1 MTHGNDNR
9 MKKSL
14 WRMTI
19 IAALLLS
26 ACGSGPQT
34 TVTPTEPTAENGLPT
49 PVIET
54 TRLPDVEQTVLEYLE
69 KWNTGDYAGMYAMLT
84 PTSRDAISE
93 EEFIKTYTDTAAS
106 MTLDQMEYGILS
118 ALVNPTSAM
127 VGYQV
132 VFKTRMFGE
141 LIRKMEMSL
150 LAEAGQWQIQWES
163 GLIMPELTGGKR
175 LALSIVPP
183 ARGDIYDNDG
193 DIIASNTEAVALGV
207 VPDQVGADQIG
218 NLAGL
223 LSLVTGIPTNMIVDK
238 INTGGGSYVPIGE
251 ISAQTYSERYTA
263 LNSFSG
269 LVINEYASRYYFN
282 EGVAPHVVGYLLSI
296 SPEQYTEYRQNGYA
310 GDEKVGAAGLEKWG
324 EEYLRGKP
332 TAELYVVNADGTY
345 ATMLGR
351 SDPRAADS
359 IYTTLDK
366 DFQILV
372 QKALYGFSG
381 AIVVLEVD
389 TGRVLAM
396 ASSPGFDPNSFMP
409 QNYNSQWVLSDLVND
424 PAVPL
429 WNRATQSAYPL
440 GSVFKLVTSAAALES
455 GLYTPDSM
463 YECTSQFTE
472 LPGFVGNDWTYDK
485 DLPPSGPLTL
495 VEGIMRSCNPWFYH
509 LGLDLY
515 RQKGATYL
523 SDWARTFGFGEAT
536 NIGAVAEE
544 VGQINDPTTEGA
556 AVQMGIGQGD
566 MLVTPLQVA
575 NMVASI
581 ANGGTLYR
589 PQIVEKITSID
600 GAVIQE
606 FEPEVIREIPVK
618 DSTLEAIK
626 LGMELVVR
634 DERGTAFRRFLGM
647 NIPVYGKTGTAT
659 TSIEDPH
666 SWFAGFTAANNPEK
680 PDIAVAV
687 VLEYAGDGSAYAA
700 PVFRRVIEAYYDGE
714 VYTRYPW
721 EWDIYVTST
730 PTSETDETPEP

>member
-1 MTHGNDNR
+1 

-14 WRMTI
+14 WRIMI
-19 IAALLLS
+19 IAVLLLTS
-26 ACGSGPQT
+26 CSNGTQT
-34 TVTPTEPTAENGLPT
+34 VETPTEPTAENGLPT
-49 PVIET
+49 PVVET
-54 TRLPDVEQTVLEYLE
+54 TRLPDVEQTVLDYLE
-69 KWNTGDYAGMYAMLT
+69 KWNAGDYAAMYAMLS

-93 EEFIKTYTDTAAS
+93 EEFVKIYTDTAAS
-106 MTLDQMEYGILS
+106 MTLDQIEYGILS
-118 ALVNPTSAM
+118 TLVNPGSAM

-132 VFKTRMFGE
+132 IFKTRMFSD
-141 LIRKMEMSL
+141 LVRKMEMSL
-150 LAEAGQWQIQWES
+150 LADGGQWQIQWES
-163 GLIMPELTGGKR
+163 GLIMPELSGGKR

-183 ARGDIYDNDG
+183 SRGDIYDSDG
-193 DIIASNTEAVALGV
+193 DIIASDTEAVALGV
-207 VPDQVGADQIG
+207 VPDQVGTDQIG

-223 LSLVTGIPTNMIVDK
+223 LSLVTGIPTNMIVEK

-282 EGVAPHVVGYLLSI
+282 EGVAPQVVGYLLSI
-296 SPEQYTEYRQNGYA
+296 SPEQYNEYRQNGYA

-332 TAELYVVNADGTY
+332 AAELYVVNSDGTY

-366 DFQILV
+366 DLQILV
-372 QKALYGFSG
+372 QKALYGFTG

-396 ASSPGFDPNSFMP
+396 ASSPGFDNNNFMP
-409 QNYNSQWVLSDLVND
+409 QNYNSQWVLGDLVTD
-424 PAVPL
+424 TDVPL
-429 WNRATQSAYPL
+429 WNRAAQSAYPL
-440 GSVFKLVTSAAALES
+440 GSVFKLVTSVAALES
-455 GLYTPDSM
+455 GLYTPDSL
-463 YECTSQFTE
+463 YECTSQYTE

-485 DLPPSGPLTL
+485 ELPPSGTLTL
-495 VEGIMRSCNPWFYH
+495 VQGIMRSCNPWFYH

-523 SDWARTFGFGEAT
+523 ADWARTFGYGEAT

-544 VGQINDPTTEGA
+544 VGQITDPTTEGA

-581 ANGGTLYR
+581 ANGGILYR
-589 PQIVEKITSID
+589 PQIIEKITSID
-600 GAVIQE
+600 GTAIQE
-606 FEPEVIREIPVK
+606 FEPEVIREIPMK

-626 LGMELVVR
+626 LGMELVIR

-647 NIPVYGKTGTAT
+647 NTPVFGKTGTAT
-659 TSIEDPH
+659 TSVEDPH
-666 SWFAGFTAANNPEK
+666 SWFAGFTSANNPDK

-700 PVFRRVIEAYYDGE
+700 PVFRRVIEAYYAGE
-714 VYTRYPW
+714 VYTTYPW
-721 EWDIYVTST
+721 EWDIYITRT

>member
-1 MTHGNDNR
+1 M
-9 MKKSL
+9 
-14 WRMTI
+14 I
-19 IAALLLS
+19 IAVLLLTS
-26 ACGSGPQT
+26 CSNGTQT
-34 TVTPTEPTAENGLPT
+34 VETPTEPTAENGLPT
-49 PVIET
+49 PVVET
-54 TRLPDVEQTVLEYLE
+54 TRLPDVEQTVLDYLE
-69 KWNTGDYAGMYAMLT
+69 KWNAGDYAAMYAMLS
-84 PTSRDAISE
+84 PTSRDAINE
-93 EEFIKTYTDTAAS
+93 EEFVRIYTDTAAS
-106 MTLDQMEYGILS
+106 MTLDQIEYGILS
-118 ALVNPTSAM
+118 TLVNPGSAM

-132 VFKTRMFGE
+132 IFKTRMFSD
-141 LIRKMEMSL
+141 LVRKMEMSL
-150 LAEAGQWQIQWES
+150 LADGGQWQIQWES
-163 GLIMPELTGGKR
+163 GLIMPELSGGKR

-183 ARGDIYDNDG
+183 SRGDIYDSDG
-193 DIIASNTEAVALGV
+193 DIIASDTEAVALGV
-207 VPDQVGADQIG
+207 VPDQVGTDQIG

-282 EGVAPHVVGYLLSI
+282 EGVAPQVVGYLLSI
-296 SPEQYTEYRQNGYA
+296 SPEQYNEYRQNGYA

-332 TAELYVVNADGTY
+332 AAELYVVNSDGTY

-366 DFQILV
+366 DLQILV
-372 QKALYGFSG
+372 QKALYGFTG

-396 ASSPGFDPNSFMP
+396 ASSPGFDNNNFMP
-409 QNYNSQWVLSDLVND
+409 QNYNSQWVLGDLVTD
-424 PAVPL
+424 TDVPL
-429 WNRATQSAYPL
+429 WNRAAQSAYPL
-440 GSVFKLVTSAAALES
+440 GSVFKLVTSVAALES
-455 GLYTPDSM
+455 GLYTPDSL
-463 YECTSQFTE
+463 YECTSQYTE

-485 DLPPSGPLTL
+485 ELPPSGTLTL
-495 VEGIMRSCNPWFYH
+495 VQGIMRSCNPWFYH

-523 SDWARTFGFGEAT
+523 ADWARTFGYGEAT

-544 VGQINDPTTEGA
+544 VGQITDPTTEGA

-589 PQIVEKITSID
+589 PQIIEKITSID
-600 GAVIQE
+600 GTAIQE
-606 FEPEVIREIPVK
+606 FEPEVIREIPMK

-626 LGMELVVR
+626 LGMELVIR

-647 NIPVYGKTGTAT
+647 NTPVFGKTGTAT
-659 TSIEDPH
+659 TSVEDPH
-666 SWFAGFTAANNPEK
+666 SWFAGFTSANNPDK

-700 PVFRRVIEAYYDGE
+700 PVFRRVIEAYYAGE
-714 VYTRYPW
+714 VYTTYPW
-721 EWDIYVTST
+721 EWDIYITRT

>member
-1 MTHGNDNR
+1 

-14 WRMTI
+14 WRIMI
-19 IAALLLS
+19 IAVLLLTS
-26 ACGSGPQT
+26 CSNGTQT
-34 TVTPTEPTAENGLPT
+34 VETPTEPTAENGLPT
-49 PVIET
+49 PVVET
-54 TRLPDVEQTVLEYLE
+54 TRLPDVEQTVLDYLE
-69 KWNTGDYAGMYAMLT
+69 KWNAGDYAAMYAMLS

-93 EEFIKTYTDTAAS
+93 EEFVKIYTDTAAS
-106 MTLDQMEYGILS
+106 MTLDQIEYGILS
-118 ALVNPTSAM
+118 TLVNPGSAM

-132 VFKTRMFGE
+132 IFKTRMFSD
-141 LIRKMEMSL
+141 LVRKMEMSL
-150 LAEAGQWQIQWES
+150 LADGGQWQIQWES
-163 GLIMPELTGGKR
+163 GLIMPELSGGKR

-183 ARGDIYDNDG
+183 SRGDIYDSDG
-193 DIIASNTEAVALGV
+193 DIIASDTEAVALGV
-207 VPDQVGADQIG
+207 VPDQVGTDQIG

-223 LSLVTGIPTNMIVDK
+223 LSLVTGIPTNMIVEK

-282 EGVAPHVVGYLLSI
+282 EGVAPQVVGYLLSI
-296 SPEQYTEYRQNGYA
+296 SPEQYNEYRQNGYA

-332 TAELYVVNADGTY
+332 AAELYVVNSDGTY

-366 DFQILV
+366 DLQILV
-372 QKALYGFSG
+372 QKALYGFTG

-396 ASSPGFDPNSFMP
+396 ASSPGFDNNNFMP
-409 QNYNSQWVLSDLVND
+409 QNYNSQWVLGDLVTD
-424 PAVPL
+424 TDVPL
-429 WNRATQSAYPL
+429 WNRAAQSAYPL
-440 GSVFKLVTSAAALES
+440 GSVFKLVTSVAALES
-455 GLYTPDSM
+455 GLYTPDSL
-463 YECTSQFTE
+463 YECTSQYTE

-485 DLPPSGPLTL
+485 ELPPSGTLTL
-495 VEGIMRSCNPWFYH
+495 VQGIMRSCNPWFYH

-523 SDWARTFGFGEAT
+523 ADWARTFGYGEAT

-544 VGQINDPTTEGA
+544 VGQITDPTTEGA

-581 ANGGTLYR
+581 ANGGILYR
-589 PQIVEKITSID
+589 PQIIEKITSID
-600 GAVIQE
+600 GTAIQE
-606 FEPEVIREIPVK
+606 FEPEVIREIPMK

-626 LGMELVVR
+626 LGMELVIR

-647 NIPVYGKTGTAT
+647 NTPVYGKTGTAT
-659 TSIEDPH
+659 TSVEDPH
-666 SWFAGFTAANNPEK
+666 SWFAGFTSANNPDK

-700 PVFRRVIEAYYDGE
+700 PVFRRVIEAYYAGE
-714 VYTRYPW
+714 VYTTYPW
-721 EWDIYVTST
+721 EWDIYITRT

>member
-1 MTHGNDNR
+1 

-14 WRMTI
+14 WRIMI
-19 IAALLLS
+19 VAALLLT
-26 ACGSGPQT
+26 ACSNGTQT
-34 TVTPTEPTAENGLPT
+34 AETPTEPTAENGLPT

-54 TRLPDVEQTVLEYLE
+54 TRLPDVEQTVLDYLE
-69 KWNTGDYAGMYAMLT
+69 KWNAGDYAGMYAMLA

-93 EEFIKTYTDTAAS
+93 EEFVKTYTDTAAS
-106 MTLDQMEYGILS
+106 MTLDQIDYGILS
-118 ALVNPTSAM
+118 ALVNPSSAM

-132 VFKTRMFGE
+132 VFKTRMFGD

-150 LAEAGQWQIQWES
+150 LADGGQWQIQWES
-163 GLIMPELTGGKR
+163 GLIMPELTSGKR

-183 ARGDIYDNDG
+183 SRGDIYDSDG
-193 DIIASNTEAVALGV
+193 DIIASDTEAVALGV
-207 VPDQVGADQIG
+207 VPDQVGTDQIG

-282 EGVAPHVVGYLLSI
+282 EGVAPQVVGYLLSI
-296 SPEQYTEYRQNGYA
+296 SPEQYNEYRQNGYA
-310 GDEKVGAAGLEKWG
+310 GDEKVGASGLEKWG

-332 TAELYVVNADGTY
+332 AAELYVVNADGTY

-366 DFQILV
+366 DLQILV

-381 AIVVLEVD
+381 AIVVIEVD

-396 ASSPGFDPNSFMP
+396 ASSPSFDPNNFMP
-409 QNYNSQWVLSDLVND
+409 QNYNSQWVLGDLVND
-424 PAVPL
+424 TDVPL
-429 WNRATQSAYPL
+429 WNRAAQSAYPL
-440 GSVFKLVTSAAALES
+440 GSVFKLVTSVAALES
-455 GLYTPDSM
+455 GLYTPDSI
-463 YECTSQFTE
+463 YECTSQYTE

-485 DLPPSGPLTL
+485 ELPPSGTLTL
-495 VEGIMRSCNPWFYH
+495 VQGIMRSCNPWFYH

-523 SDWARTFGFGEAT
+523 SDWARTFGYGEAT
-536 NIGAVAEE
+536 DIGAVAEE

-589 PQIVEKITSID
+589 PQIIEKITSID
-600 GAVIQE
+600 GTAVLE
-606 FEPEVIREIPVK
+606 FEPEVIREIPMK
-618 DSTLEAIK
+618 DSTLEAVK

-634 DERGTAFRRFLGM
+634 DERGTAFRRFLGL
-647 NIPVYGKTGTAT
+647 NTPVYGKTGTAT
-659 TSIEDPH
+659 TSVEDPH
-666 SWFAGFTAANNPEK
+666 SWFAGFTSANNPDK

-700 PVFRRVIEAYYDGE
+700 PVFRRVIEAYYAGE
-714 VYTRYPW
+714 VYTTYPW
-721 EWDIYVTST
+721 EWDIYITRT

>member
-1 MTHGNDNR
+1 

-14 WRMTI
+14 WRIMI
-19 IAALLLS
+19 VAALLLT
-26 ACGSGPQT
+26 ACGNGTQT
-34 TVTPTEPTAENGLPT
+34 AETPTEPTAENGLPT

-54 TRLPDVEQTVLEYLE
+54 TRLPDVEQTVLDYLE
-69 KWNTGDYAGMYAMLT
+69 KWNAGDYAGMYAMLA

-93 EEFIKTYTDTAAS
+93 EEFVKTYTDTAAS
-106 MTLDQMEYGILS
+106 MTLDQIEYGILS
-118 ALVNPTSAM
+118 ALVNPSSAM

-132 VFKTRMFGE
+132 VFKTRMFGD

-150 LAEAGQWQIQWES
+150 LADGGQWQIQWES
-163 GLIMPELTGGKR
+163 GLIMPELTSGKR

-183 ARGDIYDNDG
+183 SRGDIYDSDG
-193 DIIASNTEAVALGV
+193 DIIASDTEAVALGV
-207 VPDQVGADQIG
+207 VPDQVGTDQIG

-282 EGVAPHVVGYLLSI
+282 EGVAPQVVGYLLSI
-296 SPEQYTEYRQNGYA
+296 SPEQYNEYRQNGYA
-310 GDEKVGAAGLEKWG
+310 GDEKVGASGLEKWG

-332 TAELYVVNADGTY
+332 AAELYVVNADGTY

-366 DFQILV
+366 DLQILV

-381 AIVVLEVD
+381 AIVVIEVD

-396 ASSPGFDPNSFMP
+396 ASSPSFDPNNFMP
-409 QNYNSQWVLSDLVND
+409 QNYNSQWVLGDLVND
-424 PAVPL
+424 TDVPL
-429 WNRATQSAYPL
+429 WNRAAQSAYPL
-440 GSVFKLVTSAAALES
+440 GSVFKLVTSVAALES
-455 GLYTPDSM
+455 GLYTPDSI
-463 YECTSQFTE
+463 YECTSQYTE

-485 DLPPSGPLTL
+485 ELPPSGTLTL
-495 VEGIMRSCNPWFYH
+495 VQGIMRSCNPWFYH

-523 SDWARTFGFGEAT
+523 SDWARTFGYGEAT
-536 NIGAVAEE
+536 DIGAVAEE

-589 PQIVEKITSID
+589 PQIIEKITSID
-600 GAVIQE
+600 GTAVLE
-606 FEPEVIREIPVK
+606 FEPEVIREIPMK
-618 DSTLEAIK
+618 DSTLEAVK

-634 DERGTAFRRFLGM
+634 DERGTAFRRFLGL
-647 NIPVYGKTGTAT
+647 NTPVYGKTGTAT
-659 TSIEDPH
+659 TSVEDPH
-666 SWFAGFTAANNPEK
+666 SWFAGFTSANNPDK

-700 PVFRRVIEAYYDGE
+700 PVFRRVIEAYYAGE
-714 VYTRYPW
+714 VYTTYPW
-721 EWDIYVTST
+721 EWDIYITRT

>member
-1 MTHGNDNR
+1 

-14 WRMTI
+14 WRIMI
-19 IAALLLS
+19 IAVLLLTS
-26 ACGSGPQT
+26 CSNGTQT
-34 TVTPTEPTAENGLPT
+34 VETPTEPTAENGLPT
-49 PVIET
+49 PVVET
-54 TRLPDVEQTVLEYLE
+54 TRLPDVEQTVLDYLE
-69 KWNTGDYAGMYAMLT
+69 KWNAGDYAAMYAMLS

-93 EEFIKTYTDTAAS
+93 EEFVKIYTDTAAS
-106 MTLDQMEYGILS
+106 MTLDQIEYGILS
-118 ALVNPTSAM
+118 TLVNPGSAM

-132 VFKTRMFGE
+132 IFKTRMFSD
-141 LIRKMEMSL
+141 LVRKMEMSL
-150 LAEAGQWQIQWES
+150 LADGGQWQIQWES
-163 GLIMPELTGGKR
+163 GLIMPELSGGKR

-183 ARGDIYDNDG
+183 SRGDIYDSDG
-193 DIIASNTEAVALGV
+193 DIIASDTEAVALGV
-207 VPDQVGADQIG
+207 VPDQVGTDQIG

-282 EGVAPHVVGYLLSI
+282 EGVAPQVVGYLLSI
-296 SPEQYTEYRQNGYA
+296 SPEQYNEYRQNGYA

-332 TAELYVVNADGTY
+332 AAELYVVNSDGTY

-366 DFQILV
+366 DLQILV
-372 QKALYGFSG
+372 QKALYGFTG

-396 ASSPGFDPNSFMP
+396 ASSPGFDNNNFMP
-409 QNYNSQWVLSDLVND
+409 QNYNSQWVLGDLVTD
-424 PAVPL
+424 TDVPL
-429 WNRATQSAYPL
+429 WNRAAQSAYPL
-440 GSVFKLVTSAAALES
+440 GSVFKLVTSVAALES
-455 GLYTPDSM
+455 GLYTPDSL
-463 YECTSQFTE
+463 YECTSQYTE

-485 DLPPSGPLTL
+485 ELPPSGTLTL
-495 VEGIMRSCNPWFYH
+495 VQGIMRSCNPWFYH

-523 SDWARTFGFGEAT
+523 ADWARTFGYGEAT

-544 VGQINDPTTEGA
+544 VGQITDPTTEGA

-581 ANGGTLYR
+581 ANGGILYR
-589 PQIVEKITSID
+589 PQIIEKITSID
-600 GAVIQE
+600 GTAIQE
-606 FEPEVIREIPVK
+606 FEPEVIREIPMK

-626 LGMELVVR
+626 LGMELVIR

-647 NIPVYGKTGTAT
+647 NTPVYGKTGTAT
-659 TSIEDPH
+659 TSVEDPH
-666 SWFAGFTAANNPEK
+666 SWFAGFTSANNPDK

-700 PVFRRVIEAYYDGE
+700 PVFRRVIEAYYAGE
-714 VYTRYPW
+714 VYTTYPW
-721 EWDIYVTST
+721 EWDIYITRT

>member
-1 MTHGNDNR
+1 M
-9 MKKSL
+9 
-14 WRMTI
+14 I
-19 IAALLLS
+19 IAVLLLTS
-26 ACGSGPQT
+26 CSNGTQT
-34 TVTPTEPTAENGLPT
+34 VETPTEPTAENGLPT
-49 PVIET
+49 PVVET
-54 TRLPDVEQTVLEYLE
+54 TRLPDVEQTVLDYLE
-69 KWNTGDYAGMYAMLT
+69 KWNAGDYAAMYAMLS

-93 EEFIKTYTDTAAS
+93 EEFVKIYTDTAAS
-106 MTLDQMEYGILS
+106 MTLDQIEYGILS
-118 ALVNPTSAM
+118 TLVNPGSAM

-132 VFKTRMFGE
+132 IFKTRMFSD
-141 LIRKMEMSL
+141 LVRKMEMSL
-150 LAEAGQWQIQWES
+150 LADGGQWQIQWES
-163 GLIMPELTGGKR
+163 GLIMPELSGGKR

-183 ARGDIYDNDG
+183 SRGDIYDSDG
-193 DIIASNTEAVALGV
+193 DIIASDTEAVALGV
-207 VPDQVGADQIG
+207 VPDQVGTDQIG

-223 LSLVTGIPTNMIVDK
+223 LSLVTGIPTNMIVEK

-282 EGVAPHVVGYLLSI
+282 EGVAPQVVGYLLSI
-296 SPEQYTEYRQNGYA
+296 SPEQYNEYRQNGYA

-332 TAELYVVNADGTY
+332 AAELYVVNSDGTY

-366 DFQILV
+366 DLQILV
-372 QKALYGFSG
+372 QKALYGFTG

-396 ASSPGFDPNSFMP
+396 ASSPGFDNNNFMP
-409 QNYNSQWVLSDLVND
+409 QNYNSQWVLGDLVTD
-424 PAVPL
+424 TDVPL
-429 WNRATQSAYPL
+429 WNRAAQSAYPL
-440 GSVFKLVTSAAALES
+440 GSVFKLVTSVAALES
-455 GLYTPDSM
+455 GLYTPDSL
-463 YECTSQFTE
+463 YECTSQYTE

-485 DLPPSGPLTL
+485 ELPPSGTLTL
-495 VEGIMRSCNPWFYH
+495 VQGIMRSCNPWFYH

-523 SDWARTFGFGEAT
+523 ADWARTFGYGEAT

-544 VGQINDPTTEGA
+544 VGQITDPTTEGA

-581 ANGGTLYR
+581 ANGGILYR
-589 PQIVEKITSID
+589 PQIIEKIISID
-600 GAVIQE
+600 GTAIQE
-606 FEPEVIREIPVK
+606 FEPEVIREIPMK

-626 LGMELVVR
+626 LGMELVIR

-647 NIPVYGKTGTAT
+647 NTPVFGKTGTAT
-659 TSIEDPH
+659 TSVEDPH
-666 SWFAGFTAANNPEK
+666 SWFAGFTSANNPDK

-700 PVFRRVIEAYYDGE
+700 PVFRRVIEAYYAGE
-714 VYTRYPW
+714 VYTTYPW
-721 EWDIYVTST
+721 EWDIYITRT

>member
-1 MTHGNDNR
+1 
-9 MKKSL
+9 MKTSI
-14 WRMTI
+14 WRVLI
-19 IAALLLS
+19 IAALLLT
-26 ACGSGPQT
+26 ACGNNNL
-34 TVTPTEPTAENGLPT
+34 PTESPTGEPVGSELPT

-54 TRLPDVEQTVLEYLE
+54 TRLPDAEQAVLGFLE
-69 KWNTGDYAGMYAMLT
+69 MWNNRDYSGMYAMLA

-106 MTLDQMEYGILS
+106 MTLDSIEYGILS

-132 VFKTRMFGE
+132 VYKTNMFGD

-150 LAEAGQWQIQWES
+150 MAEGGQWLVQWES
-163 GLIMPELTGGKR
+163 GLIMPELSGGKK

-183 ARGDIYDNDG
+183 TRGDIYDNNG
-193 DIIASNTEAVALGV
+193 DIIAANADAVALGV
-207 VPDQVGADQIG
+207 VPDQVGEDQIG

-223 LSLVTGIPTNMIVDK
+223 LSLVTGIPTNMIVET

-251 ISAQTYSERYTA
+251 ISAQTYAQRYTA

-269 LVINEYASRYYFN
+269 LVINEYTSRYYYN
-282 EGVAPHVVGYLLSI
+282 QGVAPQVIGYLLSI
-296 SPEQYTEYRQNGYA
+296 SPEQYDDYRQRGYA

-332 TAELYVVNADGTY
+332 AAELYVVNADGTY
-345 ATMLGR
+345 STMLGR
-351 SDPRAADS
+351 SDPKAADT
-359 IYTTLDK
+359 IYTTIDK
-366 DFQILV
+366 DLQLLV
-372 QKALYGFSG
+372 QKALYGFTG
-381 AIVVLEVD
+381 AIVVIEVD

-396 ASSPGFDPNSFMP
+396 ASSPSFDPNNFMP

-424 PAVPL
+424 QGYPL
-429 WNRATQSAYPL
+429 WNRAAQSAYPL

-455 GLYTPDSM
+455 GLYTPDSRF
-463 YECTSQFTE
+463 ECTSQFTE

-485 DLPPSGPLTL
+485 ELPPSGNLTL

-523 SDWARTFGFGEAT
+523 SEWAREFGFGAAT
-536 NIGAVAEE
+536 DIGAVAEE

-589 PQIVEKITSID
+589 PQIIEKITSLD
-600 GAVIQE
+600 GTALQE
-606 FEPEVIREIPVK
+606 FTPEVIREIPVK

-626 LGMELVVR
+626 QGMELVVR
-634 DERGTAFRRFLGM
+634 NERGTAYRRFLGM
-647 NIPVYGKTGTAT
+647 TTPIYGKTGTAT

-666 SWFAGFTAANNPEK
+666 SWFAGFTDANNPDK

-687 VLEYAGDGSAYAA
+687 VLEFAGDGSAYAA
-700 PVFRRVIEAYYDGE
+700 PVFRRVIEAYFAGE
-714 VYTRYPW
+714 VYTPYPW
-721 EWDIYVTST
+721 EWDIYITRT
-730 PTSETDETPEP
+730 PTSETEETPAP

>member
-1 MTHGNDNR
+1 
-9 MKKSL
+9 MKTSI
-14 WRMTI
+14 WRVLI
-19 IAALLLS
+19 IAALLLT
-26 ACGSGPQT
+26 ACGNNNL
-34 TVTPTEPTAENGLPT
+34 PTESPTGEPVGSELPT

-54 TRLPDVEQTVLEYLE
+54 TRLPDAEQAVLGFLE
-69 KWNTGDYAGMYAMLT
+69 MWNNRDYSGMYAMLA

-106 MTLDQMEYGILS
+106 MTLDSIEYGILS

-132 VFKTRMFGE
+132 VYKTNMFGD

-150 LAEAGQWQIQWES
+150 MADGGQWLVQWES
-163 GLIMPELTGGKR
+163 GLIMPELSGGKK
-175 LALSIVPP
+175 LALSIIPP
-183 ARGDIYDNDG
+183 TRGDIYDNNG
-193 DIIASNTEAVALGV
+193 DIIAANADAVALGV
-207 VPDQVGADQIG
+207 VPDQVGEDQIG
-218 NLAGL
+218 NLAAL
-223 LSLVTGIPTNMIVDK
+223 LSLVTGIPTNMIVET

-251 ISAQTYSERYTA
+251 ISAQTYAQRYTA

-269 LVINEYASRYYFN
+269 LVINEYTSRYYYN
-282 EGVAPHVVGYLLSI
+282 QGVAPQVIGYLLSI
-296 SPEQYTEYRQNGYA
+296 SPEQYDDYRQRGYA
-310 GDEKVGAAGLEKWG
+310 GDEKVGASGLEKWG

-332 TAELYVVNADGTY
+332 AAELYVVNADGTY
-345 ATMLGR
+345 STMLGR
-351 SDPRAADS
+351 SDPKAADT
-359 IYTTLDK
+359 IYTTIDK
-366 DFQILV
+366 DLQLLV
-372 QKALYGFSG
+372 QKALYGFTG
-381 AIVVLEVD
+381 AIVVIEVD

-396 ASSPGFDPNSFMP
+396 ASSPSFDPNNFMP
-409 QNYNSQWVLSDLVND
+409 QNYNSQWVLNDLVND
-424 PAVPL
+424 QGYPL
-429 WNRATQSAYPL
+429 WNRAAQSAYPL

-455 GLYTPDSM
+455 GLYTPDSRF
-463 YECTSQFTE
+463 ECTSQFTE

-485 DLPPSGPLTL
+485 ELPPSGNLTL

-523 SDWARTFGFGEAT
+523 SEWARAFGFGEAT

-589 PQIVEKITSID
+589 PQIIEKITSLD
-600 GAVIQE
+600 GTALQE
-606 FEPEVIREIPVK
+606 FTPEVIREIPVK

-626 LGMELVVR
+626 QGMELVVR
-634 DERGTAFRRFLGM
+634 NERGTAYRRFLGM
-647 NIPVYGKTGTAT
+647 ATPIYGKTGTAT

-666 SWFAGFTAANNPEK
+666 SWFAGFTDANNPDK

-687 VLEYAGDGSAYAA
+687 VLEFAGDGSAYAA
-700 PVFRRVIEAYYDGE
+700 PVFRRVIEAYFAGE
-714 VYTRYPW
+714 VYTTYPW
-721 EWDIYVTST
+721 EWDIYITRT
-730 PTSETDETPEP
+730 PTSETEETPAP

>member
-1 MTHGNDNR
+1 M
-9 MKKSL
+9 
-14 WRMTI
+14 I
-19 IAALLLS
+19 VAALLLT
-26 ACGSGPQT
+26 ACSNGTQT
-34 TVTPTEPTAENGLPT
+34 AETPTEPTAENGLPT

-54 TRLPDVEQTVLEYLE
+54 TRLPDVEQTVLDYLE
-69 KWNTGDYAGMYAMLT
+69 KWNAGDYAGMYAMLA

-93 EEFIKTYTDTAAS
+93 EEFVKTYTDTAAS
-106 MTLDQMEYGILS
+106 MTLDQIDYGILS
-118 ALVNPTSAM
+118 ALVNPSSAM

-132 VFKTRMFGE
+132 VFKTRMFGD

-150 LAEAGQWQIQWES
+150 LADGGQWQIQWES
-163 GLIMPELTGGKR
+163 GLIMPELTSGKR

-183 ARGDIYDNDG
+183 SRGDIYDSDG
-193 DIIASNTEAVALGV
+193 DIIASDTEAVALGV
-207 VPDQVGADQIG
+207 VPDQVGTDQIG

-282 EGVAPHVVGYLLSI
+282 EGVAPQVVGYLLSI
-296 SPEQYTEYRQNGYA
+296 SPEQYNEYRQNGYA
-310 GDEKVGAAGLEKWG
+310 GDEKVGASGLEKWG

-332 TAELYVVNADGTY
+332 AAELYVVNADGTY

-366 DFQILV
+366 DLQILV

-381 AIVVLEVD
+381 AIVVIEVD

-396 ASSPGFDPNSFMP
+396 ASSPSFDPNNFMP
-409 QNYNSQWVLSDLVND
+409 QNYNSQWVLGDLVND
-424 PAVPL
+424 TDVPL
-429 WNRATQSAYPL
+429 WNRAAQSAYPL
-440 GSVFKLVTSAAALES
+440 GSVFKLVTSVAALES
-455 GLYTPDSM
+455 GLYTPDSI
-463 YECTSQFTE
+463 YECTSQYTE

-485 DLPPSGPLTL
+485 ELPPSGTLTL
-495 VEGIMRSCNPWFYH
+495 VQGIMRSCNPWFYH

-523 SDWARTFGFGEAT
+523 SDWARTFGYGEAT
-536 NIGAVAEE
+536 DIGAVAEE

-589 PQIVEKITSID
+589 PQIIEKITSID
-600 GAVIQE
+600 GTAVLE
-606 FEPEVIREIPVK
+606 FEPEVIREIPMK
-618 DSTLEAIK
+618 DSTLEAVK

-634 DERGTAFRRFLGM
+634 DERGTAFRRFLGL
-647 NIPVYGKTGTAT
+647 NTPVYGKTGTAT
-659 TSIEDPH
+659 TSVEDPH
-666 SWFAGFTAANNPEK
+666 SWFAGFTSANNPDK

-700 PVFRRVIEAYYDGE
+700 PVFRRVIEAYYAGE
-714 VYTRYPW
+714 VYTTYPW
-721 EWDIYVTST
+721 EWDIYITRT